1 MTRTRTLAAG
11 AAALVA
17 TALAGTTLAAGVAPV
32 AANAPLHA
40 VTATLTASTTTVY
53 GTTAPG
59 FHPWPLHS
67 KCPQPLSDVR
77 N

>member
-17 TALAGTTLAAGVAPV
+17 TALASTTLAVGAAPAV
-32 AANAPLHA
+32 ANAPWHTA
-40 VTATLTASTTTVY
+40 TATLTASTTTFD
-53 GTTAPG
+53 GTMAPG

-67 KCPQPLSDVR
+67 KCPQPLRDVR